1 VNGELDEIWKKAA
14 EIRKK
19 ADRIIEE
26 GETDEQGVQQT
37 NNPI

>member
-26 GETDEQGVQQT
+26 GEMDEV
-37 NNPI
+37 NR